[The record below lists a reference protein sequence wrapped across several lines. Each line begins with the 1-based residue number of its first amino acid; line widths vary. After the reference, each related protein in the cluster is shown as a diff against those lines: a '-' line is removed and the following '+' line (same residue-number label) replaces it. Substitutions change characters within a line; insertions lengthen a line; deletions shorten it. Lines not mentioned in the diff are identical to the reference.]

1 MKKYMSKGRKIIKM
15 PLSNVS
21 AFAHNAI
28 SATMKSQD
36 NLNGYPHFYFLK
48 KISRCYPLLVKA
60 QSLLLRIN
68 K

>member
-36 NLNGYPHFYFLK
+36 NLNGYPHFIFLK
-48 KISRCYPLLVKA
+48 K
-60 QSLLLRIN
+60 
-68 K
+68 